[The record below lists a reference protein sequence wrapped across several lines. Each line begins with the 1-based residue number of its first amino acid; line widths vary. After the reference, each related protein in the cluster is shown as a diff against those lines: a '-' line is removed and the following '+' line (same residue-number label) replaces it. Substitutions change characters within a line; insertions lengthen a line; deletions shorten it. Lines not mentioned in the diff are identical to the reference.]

1 MRKHSRFLVVLV
13 LASAGSPY
21 LAIGQDNSSG
31 NSKLMLRENWK
42 IQSSAKGQAGGDVLS
57 STQFTPKAW
66 YPASVPT
73 TVLNALIEN
82 KVYPDPYF
90 GMNLRSIPGT
100 QYPIGEN
107 FSNLPMPPDSPF
119 RVPWWYRQ
127 EFQLPLDYR
136 GKTIWLHF
144 DGINFQANIWLNG
157 HQIADSSKVA
167 GSFRV

>member
-1 MRKHSRFLVVLV
+1 MALLNGKSSFYRTSILLWFSVSLAGQMLVPLRITTADRISIH
-13 LASAGSPY
+13 LCG
-21 LAIGQDNSSG
+21 NSSG

-42 IQSSAKGQAGGDVLS
+42 IQSSAKVQAGGDVLS

-66 YPASVPT
+66 YPTSVPT

-119 RVPWWYRQ
+119 RVP
-127 EFQLPLDYR
+127 
-136 GKTIWLHF
+136 
-144 DGINFQANIWLNG
+144 
-157 HQIADSSKVA
+157 
-167 GSFRV
+167 